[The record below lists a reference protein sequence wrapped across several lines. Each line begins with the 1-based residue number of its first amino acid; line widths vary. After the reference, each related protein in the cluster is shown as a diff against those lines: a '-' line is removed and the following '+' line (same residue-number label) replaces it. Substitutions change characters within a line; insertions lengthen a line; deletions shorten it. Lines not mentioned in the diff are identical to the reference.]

1 VGKATLFLLYAGL
14 LGATSA
20 PPETPYAKLL
30 HLRVAMRDNVRL
42 DTNVFYPAGSG
53 RFPTVLLRTPY
64 GKGGDLPV
72 GYQSFINHGY
82 AVVMQDVR
90 GRYASAGAF
99 DVLNQEGP
107 DGYDTLNWI
116 AGQPWS
122 DGKVGMIGG
131 SYLGIAQ
138 WRVALLNNPH
148 LKAIF
153 PVVAGS
159 DEYLDRYYSPGG
171 ALKLGHR
178 LLWMSDNLTA
188 PGTAKPKFADYIN
201 HLPLRTVDRSATR
214 RTLGFYQTILNHPA
228 YDSFW
233 KDLSV
238 RENIERVR
246 VPVFAVGG
254 WYDNFVESDLQAFTA
269 LRKLYGRM
277 DDKHRIM
284 IGPWAHNMSTP
295 FQGVSYGDDSSSPI
309 RSYQIEWFDHWLKG
323 APLKDSKEDARRFS
337 PETWHAVRAEV
348 DEAPVHIFV
357 MGVNRWR
364 DEPDWPLARAKTE
377 ALYLASERAANSLNG
392 DGILQ
397 WKPDRA
403 KTLDESTDSFTYD
416 PRNPVPTRGGAVCCD
431 PKIFPWGPIDQ
442 RPVEKRK
449 DVLVYTSAPMKQD
462 LEVTGPI
469 RVVLYA
475 STSALDT
482 DFTAKLVDV
491 FPNGEARNL
500 TDGILRVRYREGL
513 EKAELAEPGKVY
525 PLMIDAG
532 VTSNVFLAGH
542 AIRIEVS
549 SSNFP
554 RFDRNPNT
562 GRAFADETVL
572 KKAQQTIY
580 HSRQYPSHVLL
591 PVIPENDVRRL
602 GAELTSASAARYG
615 SKRSSVVSAKPVGS
629 TAR

>member
-1 VGKATLFLLYAGL
+1 MASRITLVFLVCLGL
-14 LGATSA
+14 ARATS
-20 PPETPYAKLL
+20 PTPYAKLL
-30 HLRVAMRDNVRL
+30 HARVAMRDNVRL
-42 DTNVFYPAGSG
+42 DTNVFYPPGGG
-53 RFPTVLLRTPY
+53 RFPTVLIRTPY
-64 GKGGDLPV
+64 GKGTDLPA
-72 GYQSFINHGY
+72 GYQSFVNHGY

-90 GRYASAGAF
+90 GRYASGGEF
-99 DVLNQEGP
+99 DILNQEGP

-116 AGQPWS
+116 AAQPWS

-153 PVVAGS
+153 PVVSGS

-178 LLWMSDNLTA
+178 LLWMSLNLTPA
-188 PGTAKPKFADYIN
+188 GTAKPKFADYIY
-201 HLPLRTVDRSATR
+201 HLPLRTADRSATR
-214 RTLGFYQTILNHPA
+214 RTLGFYQSILNHPD

-233 KDLSV
+233 KNLSV
-238 RENIERVR
+238 RENIDHVH
-246 VPVFAVGG
+246 VPVFSVGG
-254 WYDNFVESDLQAFTA
+254 WYDNFAESDLEAFTA
-269 LRKLYGRM
+269 IHKLYGRL

-295 FQGVSYGDDSSSPI
+295 FPGVTYGDDSSSPI

-323 APLKDSKEDARRFS
+323 APEGARRFS

-364 DEPDWPLARAKTE
+364 DEPDWPLARARNTP
-377 ALYLASERAANSLNG
+377 LYLASERAANSVSGGGVLR
-392 DGILQ
+392 
-397 WKPDRA
+397 WKPEHA
-403 KTLDESTDSFTYD
+403 QAEESSADSFTYD
-416 PRNPVPTRGGAVCCD
+416 PRNPVPTLGGAVCCD

-449 DVLVYTSAPMKQD
+449 DVLVYTSAPLKQD
-462 LEVTGPI
+462 LEVTGTVH
-469 RVVLYA
+469 VVLYA
-475 STSALDT
+475 STSAPDT
-482 DFTAKLVDV
+482 DFMAKLVDV

-500 TDGILRVRYREGL
+500 TDGVLRLRYRGGL

-525 PLMIDAG
+525 PIAIDAG

-542 AIRIEVS
+542 AIRIEIS

-562 GRAFADETVL
+562 GRALADETTL
-572 KKAQQTIY
+572 KKAQQTVY
-580 HSRQYPSHVLL
+580 HSRQYPSRVLL
-591 PVIPENDVRRL
+591 PVIPASDRDAQRL
-602 GAELTSASAARYG
+602 GPELTSASAARYG
-615 SKRSSVVSAKPVGS
+615 AKRSSVLSAKPALNP
-629 TAR
+629 AR